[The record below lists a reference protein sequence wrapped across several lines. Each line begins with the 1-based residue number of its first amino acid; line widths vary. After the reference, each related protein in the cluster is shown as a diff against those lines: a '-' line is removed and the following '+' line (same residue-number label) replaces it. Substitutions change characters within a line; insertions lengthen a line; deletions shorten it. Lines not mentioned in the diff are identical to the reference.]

1 MQWRSKRPIIYIHT
15 LKIPSGEIVG
25 TSVAEISI
33 NGWVAAVWVTM
44 FSGNQGAEMGG
55 GMAEGLSKNH

>member
-25 TSVAEISI
+25 ASVAEISI
-33 NGWVAAVWVTM
+33 NGWVATSWLIM
-44 FSGNQGAEMGG
+44 FSGNQGSEIGG
-55 GMAEGLSKNH
+55 GMTEDISKNS